1 MQRFF
6 EGKKWLLLIAIV
18 LAGSHARAQGTRDT
32 LTLNLDK
39 ALEIALS
46 DNPTIKVA
54 GQEIL
59 LKKEARREAY
69 AGLFQKPVWWAVI
82 HEP

>member
-32 LTLNLDK
+32 LILNLDK
-39 ALEIALS
+39 ALEIALT

-54 GQEIL
+54 IPSRL
-59 LKKEARREAY
+59 RSSVSATKS
-69 AGLFQKPVWWAVI
+69 
-82 HEP
+82 

>member
-39 ALEIALS
+39 ALGDCFERQS
-46 DNPTIKVA
+46 
-54 GQEIL
+54 
-59 LKKEARREAY
+59 
-69 AGLFQKPVWWAVI
+69 
-82 HEP
+82 HH